1 MRGSDSA
8 ASERANEIDK
18 SFQLKA
24 RLGMDN
30 TGYYNL
36 PVVDAGRILPVEVT
50 KCSLFD
56 QEAWKPDNILSPG
69 QIPFIKH
76 MATCRS
82 ILAKKQLPPP
92 LGSNMHSLQDWSSF
106 KSSLLTQ
113 FLAGASDGVSL
124 PLVGMMASYQRKY
137 EDPGKHWQVQHGG
150 SAARRSLS
158 VHYGEDCVGVVGG

>member
-8 ASERANEIDK
+8 ASEGVNEIDK

-69 QIPFIKH
+69 QIPF
-76 MATCRS
+76 
-82 ILAKKQLPPP
+82 
-92 LGSNMHSLQDWSSF
+92 
-106 KSSLLTQ
+106 
-113 FLAGASDGVSL
+113 V
-124 PLVGMMASYQRKY
+124 
-137 EDPGKHWQVQHGG
+137 
-150 SAARRSLS
+150 
-158 VHYGEDCVGVVGG
+158 

>member
-1 MRGSDSA
+1 MRGSNSA
-8 ASERANEIDK
+8 ASERVNEIDK

-30 TGYYNL
+30 IGYYNL
-36 PVVDAGRILPVEVT
+36 PVVDAGRILPGEVT

-69 QIPFIKH
+69 QIPFVWP
-76 MATCRS
+76 MAACRS

-92 LGSNMHSLQDWSSF
+92 LGSNVYSLPDWSSF

-113 FLAGASDGVSL
+113 FLAGASEGSSL
-124 PLVGMMASYQRKY
+124 PLLGMMASYQWKH
-137 EDPGKHWQVQHGG
+137 EDPGKHWQVEHGG

-158 VHYGEDCVGVVGG
+158 VHYGEDRVSVVGG